1 MPFHLPNFYG
11 GLGNQLFSIV
21 TMYSL
26 SKKYNTTFSIDKNN
40 TLSTG
45 FVTNNVYFSVFQCLI
60 QSNSY
65 LDKNDTLPVIHY
77 TVEQFKD
84 YDFDTTLAHTHT
96 IYLSG
101 LPMKYSLFE
110 SYIDDIIS
118 IYHQYKQSIYPSL
131 LQNIPRLCIAIRR
144 FTSENSTHWATSM
157 EYYKKAIQYMSSYYK
172 TCTIHIYTDTLN
184 SSELIMP
191 FIKDNFGDT
200 VIDIK
205 EFVGS
210 KESGSDIIHLFEM
223 FDYDNYILCN
233 STYHYWSA
241 LLTTYA
247 NAIVTYP
254 MDCEWY
260 KHIAS
265 NKWIG
270 IQ

>member
-1 MPFHLPNFYG
+1 MEYKIP
-11 GLGNQLFSIV
+11 QI
-21 TMYSL
+21 
-26 SKKYNTTFSIDKNN
+26 
-40 TLSTG
+40 
-45 FVTNNVYFSVFQCLI
+45 
-60 QSNSY
+60 
-65 LDKNDTLPVIHY
+65 IHY
-77 TVEQFKD
+77 TFKNNNLPKEIINVIEQNKRMCPNCEFRFYND
-84 YDFDTTLAHTHT
+84 LAC
-96 IYLSG
+96 
-101 LPMKYSLFE
+101 
-110 SYIDDIIS
+110 D
-118 IYHQYKQSIYPSL
+118 
-131 LQNIPRLCIAIRR
+131 A
-144 FTSENSTHWATSM
+144 
-157 EYYKKAIQYMSSYYK
+157 
-172 TCTIHIYTDTLN
+172 
-184 SSELIMP
+184 